1 MLDELDAEDL
11 EELAADD
18 TSPSRRP
25 PRSRRDEQ
33 IPRPPQHVEARA
45 SAEREPAA
53 GVPAAD
59 EADPLDVF
67 MQSLPAET
75 YEVGQVARFGGVIR
89 EEDILRPPPA
99 PCPYADDDAM
109 EEQKWLEE
117 WHAKR
122 KEEKRAKL
130 EQSEAT
136 KENNKN
142 YHAEFMKQVL
152 EWITEGGQLEEGEEP
167 PPAPSPD
174 ATPRAEKRKSI
185 PAFSITDPLPRV
197 EKNFYRQVQEI
208 TQMAE
213 EDVKKLRADRHI
225 TVRGKYAPR
234 PVLKFL
240 QCGLPERV
248 LRVLTRRGMDEPT
261 PIQMQALPTLMSGR
275 DVIGIAPTGSGK
287 TLAFI
292 LPLIRHVHM
301 KPRVESGMLSLV
313 LAPTRELVQQIHKE
327 ASTVGEPIQL
337 RIACLFGGD
346 RLNEQVDQMKS
357 GVEIVVA
364 TPGRLIDVTT
374 VSGGRVASLLHVSY
388 IAVDEVDRMLDQGFL
403 PQLTQILE
411 GTRADR
417 QISVWSATFPPNM
430 VELGRRFLNKPVEIT
445 VESTSKTTHLV
456 EVLQDGDKFKRLLH
470 ALGRGKSIVYASTQK
485 RTEELH
491 QQLVSK
497 GIRASVIHGGHEQQR
512 RTAAINDLRSG
523 RSTVLVATSVASR
536 GLDIADLRLVV
547 NHDPPDHKED
557 YVHRAGRVGRT
568 KNAAGIVMTFV
579 SRDDPAAAHVVME
592 GMQQLHASVPPE
604 LAALCKKRK
613 AKARGYGGRGYSF
626 GEDER
631 AERRRNQ
638 TRASLGAE
646 EAEDDDMESTLE
658 PSGSPGDSPPP
669 EGYAAV
675 RQNRPRQRASP
686 YAAQLPGE
694 LRRSLDGKPSIRR

>member
-1 MLDELDAEDL
+1 MTD
-11 EELAADD
+11 
-18 TSPSRRP
+18 
-25 PRSRRDEQ
+25 
-33 IPRPPQHVEARA
+33 
-45 SAEREPAA
+45 
-53 GVPAAD
+53 
-59 EADPLDVF
+59 
-67 MQSLPAET
+67 
-75 YEVGQVARFGGVIR
+75 
-89 EEDILRPPPA
+89 
-99 PCPYADDDAM
+99 
-109 EEQKWLEE
+109 
-117 WHAKR
+117 
-122 KEEKRAKL
+122 
-130 EQSEAT
+130 
-136 KENNKN
+136 
-142 YHAEFMKQVL
+142 
-152 EWITEGGQLEEGEEP
+152 GGQLDEGEEP
-167 PPAPSPD
+167 PPLPGD

-185 PAFSITDPLPRV
+185 PAFSITDPQPRV

-208 TQMAE
+208 TQMPE
-213 EDVKKLRADRHI
+213 DDVKKLRAERHI

-234 PVLKFL
+234 PVLKFH

-261 PIQMQALPTLMSGR
+261 PIQMQAMPTLMSGR

-287 TLAFI
+287 TLAYL

-301 KPRVESGMLSLV
+301 KPKVESGFLSLV

-364 TPGRLIDVTT
+364 TPGRLIDVVT
-374 VSGGRVASLLHVSY
+374 VSGGRVAS
-388 IAVDEVDRMLDQGFL
+388 FL

-445 VESTSKTTHLV
+445 VDTTSNTTHLV
-456 EVLQDGDKFKRLLH
+456 EVLQDGDKFRRLLH

-568 KNAAGIVMTFV
+568 KNAAGIVITFV

-592 GMQQLHASVPPE
+592 GMQQLHVSIPAE

-626 GEDER
+626 GEEEGR
-631 AERRRNQ
+631 EQRRRQ
-638 TRASLGAE
+638 QRASFGGE
-646 EAEDDDMESTLE
+646 EVEDDDME
-658 PSGSPGDSPPP
+658 
-669 EGYAAV
+669 
-675 RQNRPRQRASP
+675 
-686 YAAQLPGE
+686 
-694 LRRSLDGKPSIRR
+694 